1 MKREV
6 GPSTASSPLPPEEAF
21 DLLLREYVHTAEQLA
36 VAVGRLDTRRA
47 VLPQLHPTPAKRPRP
62 VATAASALQRQK
74 LRALVRAHL
83 AEVMAA
89 PVAAAPAAPAAND
102 AVRTS
107 ARPRPSRLSSMLPPA
122 PRRGRRAAS
131 VPKPGASAVATTFRS
146 PALPTRPPAPPPTA
160 QPPAIAPP
168 LTPPPA
174 AVPGLPGPSCQW
186 LGKGVLE
193 LRNDVSTLRQAA
205 APAETRNARACVA
218 LEWLADGRVVVLQ
231 PRAVLVWERDADGG
245 AESTWRCAAVSRGG
259 VGDHYRGLVSA
270 DLDLEA
276 GGGIAAPPR
285 LLAAYGE
292 VGSGG
297 DDGGCSGGAGDAG
310 GAAALFRLDATAVAS
325 SSTATGLGRARGRFA
340 PSLQPAGTIH
350 FGAHV
355 HVSAACL
362 VRTFPLL
369 GCAVDGALTLAIG
382 GADGRACSSR
392 LETSAGGQVAA
403 TRPEALPAA
412 HDEHPEVGASPVLA
426 LHALD
431 GHLGLLVGTHVWGI
445 ALWQLPNRQLI
456 TIYDFVLAAGAPS
469 TSIKLAPEPP
479 TPVDARRLLA
489 VLDADAAGAPPLVE
503 YQEIDG
509 ATAIGFVAV
518 GGALCGPSS
527 TAADLTLPHLLKLS
541 LDGYEDVATYRPPP
555 AAAACSSLPP
565 APLVA
570 LATGGDLLSGLDA
583 LGCAYLWRVTSEA
596 CLARVGTPPLQA
608 PPPGVL
614 VAGGGAPDGEGVLP
628 VADRPPQFSL
638 RVSPPA
644 SDGVAAEIGVL
655 DASGSQLAVVLLLA

>member
-1 MKREV
+1 M
-6 GPSTASSPLPPEEAF
+6 
-21 DLLLREYVHTAEQLA
+21 
-36 VAVGRLDTRRA
+36 
-47 VLPQLHPTPAKRPRP
+47 
-62 VATAASALQRQK
+62 
-74 LRALVRAHL
+74 
-83 AEVMAA
+83 
-89 PVAAAPAAPAAND
+89 
-102 AVRTS
+102 
-107 ARPRPSRLSSMLPPA
+107 
-122 PRRGRRAAS
+122 
-131 VPKPGASAVATTFRS
+131 
-146 PALPTRPPAPPPTA
+146 
-160 QPPAIAPP
+160 
-168 LTPPPA
+168 
-174 AVPGLPGPSCQW
+174 
-186 LGKGVLE
+186 
-193 LRNDVSTLRQAA
+193 
-205 APAETRNARACVA
+205 
-218 LEWLADGRVVVLQ
+218 
-231 PRAVLVWERDADGG
+231 
-245 AESTWRCAAVSRGG
+245 
-259 VGDHYRGLVSA
+259 
-270 DLDLEA
+270 
-276 GGGIAAPPR
+276 
-285 LLAAYGE
+285 
-292 VGSGG
+292 
-297 DDGGCSGGAGDAG
+297 
-310 GAAALFRLDATAVAS
+310 
-325 SSTATGLGRARGRFA
+325 
-340 PSLQPAGTIH
+340 
-350 FGAHV
+350 
-355 HVSAACL
+355 
-362 VRTFPLL
+362 
-369 GCAVDGALTLAIG
+369 DGALTLAIG

-570 LATGGDLLSGLDA
+570 LAAGGDLLSGLDA

-628 VADRPPQFSL
+628 VADRPPQFCASHRRLATAWRL
-638 RVSPPA
+638 R
-644 SDGVAAEIGVL
+644 
-655 DASGSQLAVVLLLA
+655 